1 MAKMTKA
8 EQLAEREALD
18 AARDVQDAAEY
29 TNRLM
34 RALDRATSRDFNMEL
49 TVVNMM
55 FQVTDRDELEKSW
68 IMTATW
74 DRASWELSDL
84 EEYLDRKAAAKVE
97 AQRKANLRRDALN
110 KLTAEEKE
118 LLNLR

>member
-1 MAKMTKA
+1 MARMTKA

-18 AARDVQDAAEY
+18 AVRDAQEAAEY

-49 TVVNMM
+49 TVVNLM
-55 FQVTDRDELEKSW
+55 FQVTDRDELENSW
-68 IMTATW
+68 VMTATW
-74 DRASWELSDL
+74 NRVSWELSDL

-118 LLNLR
+118 LLNLK